1 MHVSRLLPA
10 ALLLATIC
18 SAAEPG
24 LVARGIVSVPRA
36 SSMSPTSGIG
46 EEWKIHHMVPAGRN
60 RYLALASHERY
71 RMDRWADARKLARE
85 RDENDGLVTSV
96 VPEVLEDGLTLLIL
110 RGDGKVLDE
119 AETTPDAPDR
129 VSPFPGSHA
138 VPLVMDATDA
148 CPYAILHP
156 ATRRLLC
163 YDLDLHYL
171 GRHEIPLDEIRYPR
185 VTFDGERYTLWLFGK
200 KYATS
205 PEVKSFADAAALPP
219 EPAVAYGVRFV
230 PDRDRVEP
238 LPLDGAALLDELQR
252 IARGPSGERLQL
264 HPASVAIAPFRD
276 LDDDEPFWVL
286 VKAMSSGEYESR
298 RVASG
303 TRLFFRARL
312 GSQGLGTLEQLPFW
326 IVQEERGD
334 VMIDEEAGVLRFPRY
349 LVEDDLQAFSFGR
362 NDLALHLL
370 LGFNVPRDDGS
381 FDQRGRWLQELFLI
395 FSGTRTPP
403 HIIDLNDDRLAVTLR
418 RELSTDRLTVHPV
431 LLSDRIGTSEFAF
444 RAICSERR
452 GKGRRPCMAILGLEF

>member
-1 MHVSRLLPA
+1 MSVSRLLPA
-10 ALLLATIC
+10 VLLLATVC
-18 SAAEPG
+18 TAAEPS
-24 LVARGIVSVPRA
+24 LVARGLVSVART

-46 EEWKIHHMVPAGRN
+46 EAWKIYRMVPAGRN
-60 RYLALASHERY
+60 RYLALASHQIY
-71 RMDRWADARKLARE
+71 RMDRWADAGKLARE
-85 RDENDGLVTSV
+85 RDENQGLVTSV
-96 VPEVLEDGLTLLIL
+96 VPKVLENSLTLLIL

-119 AETTPDAPDR
+119 ADTTPDAPDR

-138 VPLVMDATDA
+138 VPLVMDATDV
-148 CPYAILHP
+148 CPYAILYP
-156 ATRRLLC
+156 AARRLLC

-171 GRHEIPLDEIRYPR
+171 GHHEIPLDEIRYPR

-200 KYATS
+200 KYTRS
-205 PEVKSFADAAALPP
+205 PKAKSFADVAKLPP
-219 EPAVAYGVRFV
+219 EPAVAYGVRFL

-238 LPLDGAALLDELQR
+238 LPLDGTVLLDELQR
-252 IARGPSGERLQL
+252 MARGPSGERLQI

-286 VKAMSSGEYESR
+286 VEAMSTEGYQSR

-303 TRLFFRARL
+303 TRMFFRAKL

-334 VMIDEEAGVLRFPRY
+334 VSIDEDTGVLRFPRY

-362 NDLALHLL
+362 NDLALYLL
-370 LGFNVPRDDGS
+370 LGFNFPRNDGS
-381 FDQRGRWLQELFLI
+381 YDKRGRMLQELFLT

-403 HIIDLNDDRLAVTLR
+403 HMIDLNEDRLILELR
-418 RELSTDRLTVHPV
+418 RELSTDELKVSPV
-431 LLSDRIGTSEFAF
+431 LLSGRIGTSDFAF
-444 RAICSERR
+444 RAICRETR